1 MREIYF
7 IRLSGLDLG
16 QLLDG
21 LRIREE
27 SWRKTAAFLREGYI
41 PDDTFVCEECKSE
54 YEAESIADHYKRLVT
69 DLEKQREEQNSTNA
83 NLERRLYLD
92 GKSDGQLNLITR
104 IEANWSKIRRCAVA
118 RIRSELMRLTDDICD
133 D

>member
-41 PDDTFVCEECKSE
+41 PDDAFICEECKSE
-54 YEAESIADHYKRLVT
+54 YEAENIADHYKRLVA
-69 DLEKQREEQNSTNA
+69 DLEKQREEQNSVESYYKN
-83 NLERRLYLD
+83 
-92 GKSDGQLNLITR
+92 R
-104 IEANWSKIRRCAVA
+104 IKLV
-118 RIRSELMRLTDDICD
+118 
-133 D
+133 